1 MGCYRLFP
9 ILSQYHFDKYENGDI
24 KMIKRVSFV
33 LVSLVVLLVLL
44 YMITPISTLF
54 QYMINAERSIAGLKL
69 NNLKT
74 DDLEIE
80 FLRGGSGTPLVF
92 LHGFGADKDNW
103 NRVSGYLTEHFDV
116 IAIDLPGFGNSTD
129 KIELDY
135 GVFSQ
140 VARLKKILDF
150 LKIKEF
156 NLAGS
161 SMGGYIA
168 GNFSAQYPERV
179 KNLWLI
185 SPFGVVGSEKSEM
198 FSAIKNGHNPIVL
211 PRTELEFIQLLD
223 FLFVEPPFIPGPIV
237 KHLATKAEQRKELN
251 TKIYEQIHRMK
262 DREAHPES
270 SLDEALKNYKG
281 PVLVSW
287 GQKDRVLH
295 VSGAKVLKKIIP
307 QAQVNIM
314 ASVGHLPMIENP
326 KETAN
331 YFLAFALKP

>member
-1 MGCYRLFP
+1 
-9 ILSQYHFDKYENGDI
+9 
-24 KMIKRVSFV
+24 MIKTMSFV
-33 LVSLVVLLVLL
+33 LVCIFFLFTLL

-54 QYMINAERSIAGLKL
+54 QYMINVERSISGLRL
-69 NNLKT
+69 HNLKT

-80 FLRGGSGTPLVF
+80 YLRGGTGTPLVL

-103 NRVSGYLTEHFDV
+103 NRVSGYLTKHFDV
-116 IAIDLPGFGNSTD
+116 VAIDLPGFGNSTD
-129 KIELDY
+129 NIDLDY
-135 GVFSQ
+135 DVFSQ
-140 VARLKKILDF
+140 VSRLKKILDI

-168 GNFSAQYPERV
+168 GNFSARYPERV

-198 FSAIKNGHNPIVL
+198 FSAIKNGKNPMVL
-211 PRTELEFIQLLD
+211 PRTELEFVQLLD
-223 FLFVEPPFIPGPIV
+223 FLFVERPFIPKPIV
-237 KHLATKAEQRKELN
+237 KNLASKATKRIELN

-262 DREAHPES
+262 NRETHPES
-270 SLDEALKNYKG
+270 PLDEVLKNYKG
-281 PVLVSW
+281 PVLISW

-295 VSGAKVLKKIIP
+295 VSGANVLNKIIP

-326 KETAN
+326 KGTAN